1 MYITSPKR
9 KNGSTVVRLVESFW
23 KEGKVKNRI
32 VKTIGQSKN
41 PDIIE
46 QYKKTARTLLD
57 KHKKGVISLSK
68 ISEKLPVDLL
78 RFLGEERYNNGF
90 EDIFG
95 ASYEKLGFLDLIKSG
110 KDNRSLNEV
119 LRYLVLMRVFSPVSK
134 LRSCCLLEEHFN
146 KRISHKQ
153 VLVMMDHLS
162 RQLEKIRQQV
172 FQSILKR
179 EQKLEMLLFDVTTL
193 YFESVSS
200 DDLKDFG
207 YSKDGKFN
215 EVQVV
220 LAVLANEEGLPVA
233 YEVFPGSTGEVKTL
247 QSVLNQFINKYK
259 VRKIRVA
266 ADRAMF
272 SNNNFEFFEDLKEKK
287 GIRAEYVVSC
297 PLKKLPKKIQE
308 EIFDFKRKQ
317 IQEEGEDKKKREKK
331 KKCKSPAYYEFSY
344 KNRRMIVSYS
354 EKVRRQEE
362 KKRSR
367 LLDKLYSLSR
377 EEKIPASRMVKNTG
391 FRRYLKTLK
400 GSVEIDKEKILKDS
414 LWDGLYGVCSNIKSK
429 EPKELLSMYRNLWRI
444 EELFRI
450 NKHTLKMRPIYHR
463 IPGRIRAHILIC
475 FLAYTV
481 LRYTEIELKKAG
493 LFLSPEQLIDI
504 LKNVENFI
512 IRDQMKRPVVSYCV
526 PRALSKEAK
535 QIYAVFKKEYA
546 KRPYQLR

>member
-1 MYITSPKR
+1 
-9 KNGSTVVRLVESFW
+9 
-23 KEGKVKNRI
+23 
-32 VKTIGQSKN
+32 
-41 PDIIE
+41 
-46 QYKKTARTLLD
+46 
-57 KHKKGVISLSK
+57 
-68 ISEKLPVDLL
+68 
-78 RFLGEERYNNGF
+78 
-90 EDIFG
+90 
-95 ASYEKLGFLDLIKSG
+95 
-110 KDNRSLNEV
+110 
-119 LRYLVLMRVFSPVSK
+119 
-134 LRSCCLLEEHFN
+134 
-146 KRISHKQ
+146 
-153 VLVMMDHLS
+153 
-162 RQLEKIRQQV
+162 
-172 FQSILKR
+172 
-179 EQKLEMLLFDVTTL
+179 
-193 YFESVSS
+193 
-200 DDLKDFG
+200 
-207 YSKDGKFN
+207 
-215 EVQVV
+215 
-220 LAVLANEEGLPVA
+220 
-233 YEVFPGSTGEVKTL
+233 
-247 QSVLNQFINKYK
+247 
-259 VRKIRVA
+259 
-266 ADRAMF
+266 
-272 SNNNFEFFEDLKEKK
+272 
-287 GIRAEYVVSC
+287 
-297 PLKKLPKKIQE
+297 
-308 EIFDFKRKQ
+308 
-317 IQEEGEDKKKREKK
+317 
-331 KKCKSPAYYEFSY
+331 
-344 KNRRMIVSYS
+344 MIVSYS

-463 IPGRIRAHILIC
+463 IPERIRAHILIC